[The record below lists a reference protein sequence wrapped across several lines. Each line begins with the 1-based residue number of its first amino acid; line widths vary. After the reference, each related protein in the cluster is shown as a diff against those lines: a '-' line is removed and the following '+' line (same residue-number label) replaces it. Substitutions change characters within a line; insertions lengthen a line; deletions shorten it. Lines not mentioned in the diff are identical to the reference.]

1 MGRYDKIKVYHNGSW
16 KTPTYCRVYKNG
28 SWVDLGDT
36 NSYSVKDLYVRKNN
50 NYVRATLHRQD
61 YTTVTDRWAEGSFNI
76 LPASGYCWCPKSSA
90 GNYNFYFRA
99 TVTKTTSESRRL
111 FYCGNGTR
119 WIEIYWQAD
128 GKLRVDTHYN
138 STTSVTS
145 SNAVGANTQTYV
157 NVFSNSG
164 SNTINIQ
171 FGGVTTQG
179 TSYQCFKY
187 SDCTNSVGDA
197 NIQFRGNVSICGV
210 GYNTGVCYVS
220 FDASYASGTDGSQ
233 YTGVQHRESS
243 TTGTNWV

>member
-1 MGRYDKIKVYHNGSW
+1 M
-16 KTPTYCRVYKNG
+16 
-28 SWVDLGDT
+28 
-36 NSYSVKDLYVRKNN
+36 
-50 NYVRATLHRQD
+50 
-61 YTTVTDRWAEGSFNI
+61 
-76 LPASGYCWCPKSSA
+76 
-90 GNYNFYFRA
+90 
-99 TVTKTTSESRRL
+99 
-111 FYCGNGTR
+111 
-119 WIEIYWQAD
+119 
-128 GKLRVDTHYN
+128 
-138 STTSVTS
+138 
-145 SNAVGANTQTYV
+145 